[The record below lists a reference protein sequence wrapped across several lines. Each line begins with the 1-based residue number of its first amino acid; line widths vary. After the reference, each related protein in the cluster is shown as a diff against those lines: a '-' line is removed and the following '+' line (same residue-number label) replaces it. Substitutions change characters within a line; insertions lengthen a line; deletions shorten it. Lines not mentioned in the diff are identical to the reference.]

1 MLACFVVLSWII
13 RAYTRTC
20 IAGNGNQLWLQG
32 GIDERAE
39 VEAAHVVDGAE
50 VECVQ
55 LERRQV
61 EGVEDA
67 ELAELDDGLQLL
79 ELEDGVDVKDLCLEQ
94 GLEGQCVE
102 VVVDGQGLEDG
113 EVDRVDR
120 AQVANVQRVE
130 GQVVELGDI
139 KDAAGLDVG
148 G

>member
-1 MLACFVVLSWII
+1 MSWGVQGC
-13 RAYTRTC
+13 TRTC
-20 IAGNGNQLWLQG
+20 VASNGDQLWLQG

-39 VEAAHVVDGAE
+39 VEGAHVVDGAE
-50 VECVQ
+50 VERVQ

-79 ELEDGVDVKDLCLEQ
+79 ELEDGVDIEDLCLEQ

-120 AQVANVQRVE
+120 AQVADVQRVE
-130 GQVVELGDI
+130 GQVVELGNI
-139 KDAAGLDVG
+139 KDAASLDIG